1 MDPGHMTPCQAYGK
15 TQRYRSRDNSLMS
28 NNVLN
33 GDLVAQILFVLGKMG
48 TEVDADA
55 AYHLTI
61 CVLQQNLGG

>member
-33 GDLVAQILFVLGKMG
+33 GDLVAQILFVLEKMG

>member
-1 MDPGHMTPCQAYGK
+1 
-15 TQRYRSRDNSLMS
+15 MS